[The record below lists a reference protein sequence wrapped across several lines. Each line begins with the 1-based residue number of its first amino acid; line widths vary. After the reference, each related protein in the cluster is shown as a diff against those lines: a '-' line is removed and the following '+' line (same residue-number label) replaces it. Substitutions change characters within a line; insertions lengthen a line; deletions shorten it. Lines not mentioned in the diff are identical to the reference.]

1 MKKRTN
7 TVASTPQQQHKLVQS
22 PPQSDFSLNLMNLL
36 RFLRSAPVSSGF
48 AGICIGIYLI
58 MVATGAHFADPHSR
72 AMIEWGGNYRA
83 LTINHQSW
91 RLFTSIF
98 LHGSWLHI
106 TLNSIAIFDIC
117 YLLEQRIGTIRLMIV
132 LLISGLSAALC
143 SLIWGP
149 LLVGFGASGALMGAA
164 GALLV
169 WLTLTESISA
179 NPMPFVFLV
188 IGIAMPFGLGLFWHK
203 LDNTAHMAGLLVGIV
218 LGLIL
223 YACHH
228 LSANRQ
234 LLAQSALLLFSL
246 LLIGAVLRKQNRDE
260 YRFLA
265 NLPAIDTILQ
275 QYANPRALL
284 QQARPDWQNAL
295 QGWQRCLSIAQ
306 EWPRLR
312 LNKRQELLALQITNV
327 CKVQQQLY
335 LMLAQSTAPPQQ
347 TLAHP
352 QFIQYQIQ
360 ANNLYQNLI
369 PGLSRE
375 LEVEFSILSQ
385 IGPVMKKGTVK
396 LPKP

>member
-1 MKKRTN
+1 
-7 TVASTPQQQHKLVQS
+7 
-22 PPQSDFSLNLMNLL
+22 MNFI
-36 RFLRSAPVSSGF
+36 RFLRSAPVSSSF
-48 AGICIGIYLI
+48 AGICIGIYLL
-58 MVATGAHFADPHSR
+58 MVLTGAHFADPHSR

-117 YLLEQRIGTIRLMIV
+117 ILLEQRIGARRLGIV

-143 SLIWGP
+143 SLIWSP

-179 NPMPFVFLV
+179 NPLPFIFLI

-203 LDNTAHMAGLLVGIV
+203 LDNTAHIAGLLVGIA

-223 YACHH
+223 YACQH
-228 LSANRQ
+228 LASQKQWIAH
-234 LLAQSALLLFSL
+234 SL
-246 LLIGAVLRKQNRDE
+246 LLMLSLILIGTVLRKQNRDE

-265 NLPAIDTILQ
+265 KLPMIDTILQ
-275 QYANPRALL
+275 QYANPYAF
-284 QQARPDWQNAL
+284 ARQTQPDWPGAL
-295 QGWQRCLSIAQ
+295 QAWQQCLSITQDWAQ
-306 EWPRLR
+306 LR
-312 LNKRQELLALQITNV
+312 LPKPQELLATQITNV

-335 LMLAQSTAPPQQ
+335 LALAQSKASPQQ
-347 TLAHP
+347 VLENP
-352 QFIQYQIQ
+352 QMIQYQIQ
-360 ANNLYQNLI
+360 ARNLYQNLL
-369 PGLSRE
+369 PRLSRE

-385 IGPVMKKGTVK
+385 IGPLIRKGV
-396 LPKP
+396 PANAGNGHVP

>member
-1 MKKRTN
+1 MKLI
-7 TVASTPQQQHKLVQS
+7 S
-22 PPQSDFSLNLMNLL
+22 
-36 RFLRSAPVSSGF
+36 FLRSCPVSSSF
-48 AGICIGIYLI
+48 AGLCIGIYLI

-117 YLLEQRIGTIRLMIV
+117 YLLEQRIGARRLMMV

-179 NPMPFVFLV
+179 NPLPFIFLV

-203 LDNTAHMAGLLVGIV
+203 LDNTAHVAGLLVGIV
-218 LGLIL
+218 LGIIL
-223 YACHH
+223 YACDH
-228 LSANRQ
+228 LSAHKQ
-234 LLAQSALLLFSL
+234 FLAHSALLLLSL
-246 LLIGAVLRKQNRDE
+246 LLIGTVLRKQNRDE

-275 QYANPRALL
+275 QYANPRAFL
-284 QQARPDWQNAL
+284 QQPRPDWQNAR
-295 QGWQRCLSIAQ
+295 QSWQHCLSIAQ
-306 EWPRLR
+306 EWHGLR

-335 LMLAQSTAPPQQ
+335 LMLAQSKAAPQQ
-347 TLAHP
+347 ILGHP

-360 ANNLYQNLI
+360 ATILYQNLL

-385 IGPVMKKGTVK
+385 IGPSPKKTQKGLPNTSAK
-396 LPKP
+396 TPKP